1 MITAPFDLLRDKREE
16 LGLPEPAQAREDTR
30 RTLINGVVIGSGLL
44 GLALGITGL
53 LFLRGFFVKAEID
66 RLAPVEAEEKQLQAR
81 LTASQTKLAALQGRN
96 KQLVEGLIG
105 TRSSSA
111 LMRDLQLRVPEGVQL
126 TDAQQQEGGM
136 VLKGRASD
144 PEAFVRINALQ
155 LDLKRSPLLDAAEGV
170 TLLKASRDR
179 SGPNEKGA
187 APAVAFELRFAFREA
202 IPPASEKLI
211 LEQLGAEGLSRRFAL
226 LQKENLLP

>member
-1 MITAPFDLLRDKREE
+1 MTTAPFDLLRDKREE
-16 LGLPEPAQAREDTR
+16 LGLQEPAIAESATR
-30 RTLINGVVIGSGLL
+30 RTLIRGVAIGSGLL
-44 GLALGITGL
+44 GLALGITAL
-53 LFLRGFFVKAEID
+53 LFLRGWFVKTEID
-66 RLAPVEAEEKQLQAR
+66 RLATVEAEEQQLQAR
-81 LTASQTKLAALQGRN
+81 VTAEGAKLKTVKDAN
-96 KQLVEGLIG
+96 KLLVQGLIG

-111 LMRDLQLRVPEGVQL
+111 LMRDLQLRVPEGIQL
-126 TDAQQQEGGM
+126 TDAQQQAEDM
-136 VLKGRASD
+136 VLKGRAND
-144 PEAFVRINALQ
+144 PQAFARINALQ

-179 SGPNEKGA
+179 SDANKDLP
-187 APAVAFELRFAFREA
+187 APAVAFELKFRFRES